1 MEAIF
6 AAAIVLAFIALGE
19 LISIWSKAR
28 VPSLLVAMLGIFI
41 FAKIGIVPDTVVDDS
56 MLVQIY
62 TILVAPLLFHMGTL
76 IPLRVMLKQWRSVII
91 AVAGMLAAVLLILV
105 VVAPLFGFETFVAG
119 SGPLAGGIVA
129 TGLTTEGLTAHGAAS
144 SIIVLPALVL
154 MLQSLPSMP
163 MTNFLLRRYAT
174 KLRDSGELYELAA
187 AHHEEDQEAATKKKL
202 VTLPHFLVDNQL
214 FMLFLILVGGSLATL
229 IAIPTHIPSSIVAL
243 ILGIIATA
251 IGLSPDKAM
260 ERSNSFGVAMA
271 GVIAI
276 VMAPLVAASVQ
287 DVINAFLPTVTI
299 LIVGGAGIIGGGY
312 IATKLLRWKSTLGMS
327 VALTA
332 MYGFPADYLLTNE
345 VARSIARDDDEK
357 EALLNVMLPPMLVG
371 GFTSVSAG
379 SVVIASVL
387 VSLL

>member
-1 MEAIF
+1 MEAIY

-19 LISIWSKAR
+19 LVSIWSKAR
-28 VPSLLVAMLGIFI
+28 VPSLLVAMLGILI
-41 FAKIGIVPDTVVDDS
+41 FAKIGVVPETVIDDS
-56 MLVQIY
+56 LLLQAY
-62 TILVAPLLFHMGTL
+62 SFLVAPLLFHMGSL

-91 AVAGMLAAVLLILV
+91 AVSGMLVAVLLILA

-129 TGLTTEGLTAHGAAS
+129 TSLTTEGLTAHGAAS

-163 MTNFLLRRYAT
+163 LTNYFLRRYAK
-174 KLRDSGELYELAA
+174 KLRDSGELHELAR
-187 AHHEEDQEAATKKKL
+187 AHSEEEEEAAKKKKL
-202 VTLPHFLVDNQL
+202 VNLPDFLVDNQL
-214 FMLFLILVGGSLATL
+214 FMLFLILVGGSAATL
-229 IAIPTHIPSSIVAL
+229 LAVPTHNPSSILAL
-243 ILGIIATA
+243 ILGILATA
-251 IGLSPDKAM
+251 VGLSPDRAM
-260 ERSNSFGVAMA
+260 ERSNSFGIAMA

-276 VMAPLVAASVQ
+276 VMAPLVTASVQ
-287 DVINAFLPTVTI
+287 DVINAFIPTVTI
-299 LIVGGAGIIGGGY
+299 LVVGGAGIVLGGFV
-312 IATKLLRWKSTLGMS
+312 ATKLLRWKSGLGMS

-345 VARSIARDDDEK
+345 VARSIARDEDEK

>member
-1 MEAIF
+1 MEAIC
-6 AAAIVLAFIALGE
+6 AAAVVLAFIAFGE

-28 VPSLLVAMLGIFI
+28 IPSLLVAMLSIFV
-41 FAKIGIVPDTVVDDS
+41 FAKIGIVPETVIDDS

-91 AVAGMLAAVLLILV
+91 ATSGMLVAVLLILA

-129 TGLTTEGLTAHGAAS
+129 TSLTTEGLTAHGAAS

-163 MTNFLLRRYAT
+163 MTNFLLRRYAA
-174 KLRDSGELYELAA
+174 KLRDSGELQELAR
-187 AHHEEDQEAATKKKL
+187 AHHAEEEEVQQKKPI
-202 VTLPHFLVDNQL
+202 TLPGFLVDNQL
-214 FMLFLILVGGSLATL
+214 FMLFLILVGGSAATL
-229 IAIPTHIPSSIVAL
+229 LAVPTHIPSSILAL
-243 ILGIIATA
+243 ILGILAA
-251 IGLSPDKAM
+251 AVGLSPDKAM
-260 ERSNSFGVAMA
+260 ERSNSFGIAMA

-276 VMAPLVAASVQ
+276 VMAPLVTASVQ
-287 DVINAFLPTVTI
+287 DVINAFLPTVMI
-299 LIVGGAGIIGGGY
+299 LIVGGAGIIGGGF
-312 IATKLLRWKSTLGMS
+312 IATKLLRWKSGLGMS

-345 VARSIARDDDEK
+345 VARSVARDEDEK
-357 EALLNVMLPPMLVG
+357 EALLSAMLPPMLVG

-379 SVVIASVL
+379 SIVIASVL

>member
-1 MEAIF
+1 
-6 AAAIVLAFIALGE
+6 
-19 LISIWSKAR
+19 
-28 VPSLLVAMLGIFI
+28 
-41 FAKIGIVPDTVVDDS
+41 
-56 MLVQIY
+56 MLV
-62 TILVAPLLFHMGTL
+62 
-76 IPLRVMLKQWRSVII
+76 
-91 AVAGMLAAVLLILV
+91 AVLLILA

-144 SIIVLPALVL
+144 SIVVLPALVL

-163 MTNFLLRRYAT
+163 LTNFLLRRYAT
-174 KLRDSGELYELAA
+174 KLRDSGELHKLAA
-187 AHHEEDQEAATKKKL
+187 AHHEDEAEAATKKKL
-202 VTLPHFLVDNQL
+202 VTLPPFLVDNQL

-229 IAIPTHIPSSIVAL
+229 IAIPTPIPSSIVAL
-243 ILGIIATA
+243 VLGILATA
-251 IGLSPDKAM
+251 VGLSPDKAM
-260 ERSNSFGVAMA
+260 ERSNSFGIAMA

-276 VMAPLVAASVQ
+276 VMAPLVSASVQ
-287 DVINAFLPTVTI
+287 DVINAYLPTLTI
-299 LIVGGAGIIGGGY
+299 LIVGGLGIIGGGY
-312 IATKLLRWKSTLGMS
+312 IATKLLKWKDPLGMS

-332 MYGFPADYLLTNE
+332 MYGFPADFLLTNE

>member
-1 MEAIF
+1 MEAIC
-6 AAAIVLAFIALGE
+6 AAAVVLAFIAFGE

-28 VPSLLVAMLGIFI
+28 IPSLLVAMLSIFV
-41 FAKIGIVPDTVVDDS
+41 FAKIGIVPETVIDDS

-91 AVAGMLAAVLLILV
+91 ATSGMLVAVLLILA

-129 TGLTTEGLTAHGAAS
+129 TSLTTEGLTAHGAAS

-163 MTNFLLRRYAT
+163 MTNFLLRRYAA
-174 KLRDSGELYELAA
+174 KLRDSGELQELAR
-187 AHHEEDQEAATKKKL
+187 AHHAEEEEAQQKKPI
-202 VTLPHFLVDNQL
+202 TLPGFLVDNQL
-214 FMLFLILVGGSLATL
+214 FMLFLILVGGSAASLLAV
-229 IAIPTHIPSSIVAL
+229 PTHIPSSILAL
-243 ILGIIATA
+243 ILGILAA
-251 IGLSPDKAM
+251 AVGLSPDKAM
-260 ERSNSFGVAMA
+260 ERSNSFGIAMA

-276 VMAPLVAASVQ
+276 VMAPLVTASVQ
-287 DVINAFLPTVTI
+287 DVINAFLPTVMI
-299 LIVGGAGIIGGGY
+299 LIVGGAGIIGGGF
-312 IATKLLRWKSTLGMS
+312 IATKLLRWKSGLGMS

-345 VARSIARDDDEK
+345 VARSVARDEDEK
-357 EALLNVMLPPMLVG
+357 EALLSAMLPPMLVG

-379 SVVIASVL
+379 SIVIASVL

>member
-1 MEAIF
+1 M
-6 AAAIVLAFIALGE
+6 
-19 LISIWSKAR
+19 LI
-28 VPSLLVAMLGIFI
+28 
-41 FAKIGIVPDTVVDDS
+41 
-56 MLVQIY
+56 
-62 TILVAPLLFHMGTL
+62 
-76 IPLRVMLKQWRSVII
+76 
-91 AVAGMLAAVLLILV
+91 AVLLILA

-144 SIIVLPALVL
+144 SIVVLPALVL

-163 MTNFLLRRYAT
+163 LTNFLLRRYAT
-174 KLRDSGELYELAA
+174 KLRDSGELHKLAA
-187 AHHEEDQEAATKKKL
+187 AHHEDEAEAATKKKL
-202 VTLPHFLVDNQL
+202 VTLPPFLVDNQL

-229 IAIPTHIPSSIVAL
+229 IAIPTPIPSSIVAL
-243 ILGIIATA
+243 VLGILATA
-251 IGLSPDKAM
+251 VGLSPDKAM
-260 ERSNSFGVAMA
+260 ERSNSFGIAMA

-276 VMAPLVAASVQ
+276 VMAPLVSASVQ
-287 DVINAFLPTVTI
+287 DVINAFLPTLTI
-299 LIVGGAGIIGGGY
+299 LIVGGLGIIGGGY
-312 IATKLLRWKSTLGMS
+312 IATKLLKWKDPLGMS

-332 MYGFPADYLLTNE
+332 MYGFPADFLLTNE

>member
-1 MEAIF
+1 MEGIY
-6 AAAIVLAFIALGE
+6 AAAIVLGFIAIGE
-19 LISIWSKAR
+19 LVSIWSKAR
-28 VPSLLVAMLGIFI
+28 IPSLLVAMLGIFI

-56 MLVQIY
+56 MLVQVY

-91 AVAGMLAAVLLILV
+91 AISGMLVAVLLIFFII
-105 VVAPLFGFETFVAG
+105 APIFGFETFVAG

-129 TGLTTEGLTAHGAAS
+129 TSLTTEGLTASGAAS
-144 SIIVLPALVL
+144 AIIVLPALVL

-174 KLRDSGELYELAA
+174 KLRDSGELHELAA
-187 AHHEEDQEAATKKKL
+187 AHQEDEADAAEKKKL
-202 VTLPHFLVDNQL
+202 VTLPAFLVDNQL
-214 FMLFLILVGGSLATL
+214 FMLFLILVGGSIATL
-229 IAIPTHIPSSIVAL
+229 LSGPTHIPSSILAL
-243 ILGIIATA
+243 ILGIVATA

-260 ERSNSFGVAMA
+260 ERSNSFGIAMS

-276 VMAPLVAASVQ
+276 VMAPLVSASVQ
-287 DVINAFLPTVTI
+287 DVINAFLPTISI
-299 LIVGGAGIIGGGY
+299 LIIGGIGIVAGGY
-312 IATKLLRWKSTLGMS
+312 IATKLLRWKATLGMS

-345 VARSIARDDDEK
+345 VARSIARDEDEK

-387 VSLL
+387 VGML